1 MDFKL
6 YFTTKWDVVLIFQS
20 LTMVRF
26 CVNIILDFI
35 LQSYSECGLP
45 IYFPSST
52 NTYFPL
58 HYYKTVVTVMI
69 RR

>member
-35 LQSYSECGLP
+35 LQSYSDCGLP
-45 IYFPSST
+45 IYFPLST
-52 NTYFPL
+52 NTYFSL